1 MRKSVIFLFVIF
13 LCSSAVVAKPKIA
26 VMDIHDRSNKMSKDL
41 LENATEMIRG
51 KLSATGQFMVI
62 DRSSQQE
69 KMKQMIGKEKKE
81 SYNQNYDKE
90 SQIPLGRALAADSIL
105 RSTISC
111 LGNDCMLSAEIVDIA
126 REVSTKGGT
135 SKFIF
140 DKSDLSSLIAAIED
154 VVEQMADMSKGELS
168 SKPFPQDPGNDVFV
182 DPNASFKIIFDASDQ
197 AEVYVDGARVCKSTP
212 CQQYVGGGMHQVKM
226 VSRKMAPQEESIK
239 FYRDERII
247 FNFAPAGAGVTIT
260 PVTVKGKTITDVS
273 VYSGRNVIGTLP
285 GTLFLTPESNKIV
298 LKRAG
303 FQDHKMKVNVTG
315 NFDLNLSPIM
325 EFEKYRPYKGGAIA
339 GFVVGGILFV
349 AGGIGYL
356 VAETMDALGEDADT
370 AFIASYSLLGIG
382 VGGIVLGAVLISIK
396 RPVPGAEGFALDVS
410 GNGAKVSYTYKF

>member
-1 MRKSVIFLFVIF
+1 MRNSVVFLLALFVSF
-13 LCSSAVVAKPKIA
+13 SVFAAKPKIA
-26 VMDIHDRSNKMSKDL
+26 VMDIHDRSNKMSKEL
-41 LENATEMIRG
+41 IENATEMIRG

-81 SYNQNYDKE
+81 SYKQNYDKE

-140 DKSDLSSLIAAIED
+140 DKGDLSSLIAAIED
-154 VVEQMADMSKGELS
+154 VVEQMADMGRGELA
-168 SKPFPQDPGNDVFV
+168 SKPLPDTYGEVFA
-182 DPNASFKIIFDASDQ
+182 DPNASYKIIFDASDR
-197 AEVYVDGARVCKSTP
+197 AEVYIDGAKVCKSTP
-212 CQQYVGGGMHQVKM
+212 CEQYVSGGHHDVRM
-226 VSRKMAPQEESIK
+226 VSNKMAPMNENIQ

-247 FNFAPAGAGVTIT
+247 FNFAPAGGGVTIT
-260 PVTVKGKTITDVS
+260 PVTEKGKTIPDVA
-273 VYSGRNVIGTLP
+273 VYQGRSVIGTAP
-285 GTLFLTPESNKIV
+285 GTFFLTPDANRLV
-298 LKRAG
+298 LKRKG
-303 FQDHKMKVNVTG
+303 FEDLKLKVRVTG
-315 NFDLNLSPIM
+315 DFDTNISPIM
-325 EFEKYRPYKGGAIA
+325 EFDKYRPYKGGAIA

-349 AGGIGYL
+349 AGAVGYL
-356 VAETMDALGEDADT
+356 TAEAMDALGEDADT

-382 VGGIVLGAVLISIK
+382 VGGIVLGAILISIK
-396 RPVPGAEGFALDVS
+396 RPVPEAQGFTLDVN
-410 GNGAKVSYTYKF
+410 GGGAKLSYTYQF